1 MVPHLTPFVKEV
13 ILERLSPKTWLKNG
27 KDNLFEAFGVLSG
40 LPRDIGKLI
49 KQARR
54 GNLKVDLDLK
64 RLDRFGNLIAK
75 SANRLTMGIVTG
87 ALIIGSSIAM
97 TIKTGPTL
105 FGMPLLGFI
114 GFVLALV
121 NAIWLMFAIWI
132 SSKDER

>member
-1 MVPHLTPFVKEV
+1 M
-13 ILERLSPKTWLKNG
+13 
-27 KDNLFEAFGVLSG
+27 SG
-40 LPRDIGKLI
+40 LPRDVGKLI

-87 ALIIGSSIAM
+87 SLIIGSSIAM
-97 TIKTGPTL
+97 TIKAGPML
-105 FGMPLLGFI
+105 FGMPLLGFL
-114 GFVLALV
+114 GFILALM
-121 NAIWLMFAIWI
+121 NALWLMFAIWA